1 MNNWQNEYMAEHHR
15 QQLLEEA
22 EHNRLEKLALEA
34 RGSCPSLFERIV
46 FKLADRLISRGGT
59 LRKRYEARTVDCG
72 NSARVV
78 SKLWIKC

>member
-15 QQLLEEA
+15 QHLLEEA

-34 RGSCPSLFERIV
+34 RGNCPSLFERIM
-46 FKLADRLISRGGT
+46 FKLANRLISRGGK

-72 NSARVV
+72 NFAR
-78 SKLWIKC
+78 